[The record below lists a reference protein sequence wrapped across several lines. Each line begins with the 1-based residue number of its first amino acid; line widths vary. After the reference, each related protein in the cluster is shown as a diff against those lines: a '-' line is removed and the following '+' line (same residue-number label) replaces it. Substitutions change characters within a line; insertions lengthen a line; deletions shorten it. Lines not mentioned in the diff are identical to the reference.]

1 MCTSGCGFSTAMS
14 FSRFRSCASS
24 TNWLFQNTLPS
35 RSTAMTMFSGLV
47 CVGRLRS
54 FSSTSITSTSGV
66 VLICEFRSSSSAC
79 PTCIAMSDHLV
90 RGVAAAEERHL
101 HRAAEPAH
109 MLHRHAVPAHE
120 PVVAEHRGHGH
131 GEAERG
137 HDQRLADGPRHLV
150 DRRLP
155 GDADRGER
163 MVDAPDRAEQ
173 ADEGRGRADRG
184 EEREPGLQAVV
195 DHVDRAVER
204 HREPAVQVDL
214 LLGHRRMVLYRDAPF
229 LGDEA
234 VGAVVAQV
242 RGAVVH
248 VLGGPELGLGLA
260 RVLHHAALLDQLD
273 DGDVPGA
280 DRHDDQDDERAA
292 RDEVALL
299 PERLDAVRVLDHL
312 GARGVAR
319 RLRLRGHHH
328 ARRRTRRRRGRRV
341 LLGLRQQ
348 RARLA
353 DEQEG
358 KEDGFQLV
366 HRTPGYSSRHTYSM
380 RAHARVALPS
390 TVAGWNLHSSR
401 PARAASSR
409 RRDPEERSILLSST
423 LPFSSIRKFNSPV
436 PVSLARRDAGGY
448 SGLSHEAAC
457 TTGAV
462 RTGCG
467 AGVGTKG
474 AGAGGG
480 VGATAVMVGAC
491 WIGTWMFTS
500 GGGMKGGGG
509 GSSLGGGGGGLAGG
523 GGLISSMILVSR
535 GGVTIS
541 TILRA
546 RPWISA

>member
-54 FSSTSITSTSGV
+54 FGSSSATFCTTTGMVMRKMISSTSITSTSGV

-101 HRAAEPAH
+101 HGA
-109 MLHRHAVPAHE
+109 
-120 PVVAEHRGHGH
+120 
-131 GEAERG
+131 
-137 HDQRLADGPRHLV
+137 
-150 DRRLP
+150 
-155 GDADRGER
+155 
-163 MVDAPDRAEQ
+163 AEQ

-184 EEREPGLQAVV
+184 EERESGLQAVV

-234 VGAVVAQV
+234 VGAVVAQG

-312 GARGVAR
+312 GARGVTR

-341 LLGLRQQ
+341 LLGVRQQ
-348 RARLA
+348 SARLA
-353 DEQEG
+353 AEQPG
-358 KEDGFQLV
+358 TEDAFQLV
-366 HRTPGYSSRHTYSM
+366 HNTPGYSSRHTYSM

-423 LPFSSIRKFNSPV
+423 LPFSSIRKFKSTV

-509 GSSLGGGGGGLAGG
+509 VSSLGGGGGGLSGC

-546 RPWISA
+546 RPWIKA